1 MRLIVL
7 VDCGCAVAPVSHVSP
22 APFWPTTSHFFGPLS
37 PLRNGN
43 TFHIATSGDDGNVKI
58 ISIECTE
65 LSNPTYEPPHDP
77 PQGIEAVAHFF
88 FKGAGIPR
96 AVKKKKEEPNK
107 ENVTEEADMEAAML
121 GEEDMDME
129 DMDMDDE
136 ESEVEDQ
143 YVCLPLPSQLHVLV
157 ESFGPFFWGHLFYTQ
172 KRWLSGTKIARLSG
186 SGLGVVATH
195 GGEVHLGAQ
204 ILGGLLPLRGGLW
217 R

>member
-1 MRLIVL
+1 M
-7 VDCGCAVAPVSHVSP
+7 
-22 APFWPTTSHFFGPLS
+22 
-37 PLRNGN
+37 
-43 TFHIATSGDDGNVKI
+43 KI

-157 ESFGPFFWGHLFYTQ
+157 ESFGPFFLGHLFYTQ
-172 KRWLSGTKIARLSG
+172 KR
-186 SGLGVVATH
+186 
-195 GGEVHLGAQ
+195 
-204 ILGGLLPLRGGLW
+204 
-217 R
+217 